1 MAELAYRKNGDYQ
14 IPELVLDGEEELE
27 GMPIGKYGMLRQTF
41 LMENHQGTYT
51 SMLLTG
57 RLVPHLRQIDG
68 QAQEQIDRTVAE
80 MMKQQGVDEG
90 LKERDQ
96 MAWVQ
101 AVNSLTAQAEET
113 VLQEIVYK

>member
-1 MAELAYRKNGDYQ
+1 
-14 IPELVLDGEEELE
+14 
-27 GMPIGKYGMLRQTF
+27 
-41 LMENHQGTYT
+41 
-51 SMLLTG
+51 
-57 RLVPHLRQIDG
+57 
-68 QAQEQIDRTVAE
+68 
-80 MMKQQGVDEG
+80 MMKQQGVDES

>member
-27 GMPIGKYGMLRQTF
+27 GMPIGKYGMLRQSF
-41 LMENHQGTYT
+41 LLENHQGTYT

-57 RLVPHLRQIDG
+57 RLIPHLRQIDG
-68 QAQEQIDRTVAE
+68 QAQEQAERMVAE
-80 MMKQQGVDEG
+80 MMRQRGVDER

>member
-27 GMPIGKYGMLRQTF
+27 GMPIGKYGMLRQSF
-41 LMENHQGTYT
+41 LLENHQGTYT

-57 RLVPHLRQIDG
+57 RLIPHLRQIDG
-68 QAQEQIDRTVAE
+68 QAQEQVERMVAE
-80 MMKQQGVDEG
+80 MMRQRGVDER

-101 AVNSLTAQAEET
+101 AVNSLTAQAEEA
-113 VLQEIVYK
+113 VLQETVYQ

>member
-1 MAELAYRKNGDYQ
+1 MAELTYRENGDYQ

-27 GMPIGKYGMLRQTF
+27 EMPIGKYGMLRQSF
-41 LMENHQGTYT
+41 LLENHQGTYT

-68 QAQEQIDRTVAE
+68 QAQEQVERTVAE
-80 MMKQQGVDEG
+80 MMRQKGVDEG

-96 MAWVQ
+96 IAWVQ
-101 AVNSLTAQAEET
+101 AVNSLTAQAEEAA
-113 VLQEIVYK
+113 LQEIVYK

>member
-27 GMPIGKYGMLRQTF
+27 GMPIGKYGMLRQSF
-41 LMENHQGTYT
+41 LLENHQGTYT

-57 RLVPHLRQIDG
+57 RLIPHLRQIDG
-68 QAQEQIDRTVAE
+68 QAQEQVERMVAE
-80 MMKQQGVDEG
+80 MMR

-101 AVNSLTAQAEET
+101 AVNSLTAQAEEA
-113 VLQEIVYK
+113 VLQETVYQ

>member
-27 GMPIGKYGMLRQTF
+27 GMPIGKYGMLRQSF
-41 LMENHQGTYT
+41 LLENHQGTYT

-68 QAQEQIDRTVAE
+68 QAQEQVERMVAE
-80 MMKQQGVDEG
+80 MMRQRGVDER

-101 AVNSLTAQAEET
+101 AVNSLTAQAEEA
-113 VLQEIVYK
+113 VLQEIVYR